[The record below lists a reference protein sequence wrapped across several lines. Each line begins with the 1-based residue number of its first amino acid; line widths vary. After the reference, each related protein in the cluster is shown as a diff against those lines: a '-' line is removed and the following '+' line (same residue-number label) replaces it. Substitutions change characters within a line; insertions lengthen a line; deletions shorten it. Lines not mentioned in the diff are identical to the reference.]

1 MKMRTLAASLLF
13 AAGILAPWLPAA
25 GEQPRYDIISQNV
38 VAEIKPSD
46 NRIDAVADI
55 RLKILDKTNFITFR
69 LNGNLVVSS
78 VEDDLGEPLRYIQDD
93 SSKFEVMINLVRP
106 QEPGTEKTIHFEYNG
121 VFAQSEFDFFKEL
134 GTSVYA
140 YISPDTVE
148 LPASSMWC
156 PQNPDLT
163 DRAGYELQVTLP
175 TGLRPFTAMPLADT
189 IETGLLRTY
198 VFRADKEILPPS
210 LLAGRY
216 QVQDYD
222 VEGLKLQAWFLTE
235 FPDREDRVKRYEDF
249 IGYLRHRWA
258 YNPGGGTLCIVEV
271 SDKSPRLFGMD
282 GAVFLTTKEITVK
295 SPAMLAIFRK
305 IAYQKWLFPLQLPAP
320 SEIWIPEGISQYM
333 AALYYL
339 DTKDAESFD
348 NLMRVLAV
356 EALKFN
362 DAETIRAG
370 YQLGVGSEK
379 YDSVVIAKS
388 AWVFHMLRNL
398 VGPDKFDLI
407 LAAIA
412 AKGAAQPVDTDLV
425 AAITK
430 EVTGQD
436 FGWFFNEWINTVDLP
451 EFTVEYVIYRIS
463 AGGFQTVGRI
473 NQNIAVFQIPLE
485 IKIVAKGQ
493 DELKVVEVKGESSR
507 LNLDTQTRPTQLVL
521 DPNFRI
527 LRKSRELEIEV
538 NVVKGDAFFEAGDF
552 LTAIDEYKKAIEKDP
567 RNSLAYY
574 KLGMVFYEQFNY
586 NSAQNTFRDAING
599 DQKPAWVLP
608 LCYLYMGKVFDIL
621 GQRQR
626 AVAEY
631 NKAINT
637 ADDSR
642 GAVTEAQKY
651 LSQPFSRKKTFLP
664 GQKEETAEPTPDQP
678 PAEPAPPPVEPG
690 KGNPDEQNKT
700 DDPSKG

>member
-1 MKMRTLAASLLF
+1 MKMRTLAASFLL
-13 AAGILAPWLPAA
+13 AAGLFTSCLPAA
-25 GEQPRYDIISQNV
+25 GEQPRYDIVSQNV
-38 VAEIKPSD
+38 VAEIQPSD
-46 NRIDAVADI
+46 NRIDAVADV

-175 TGLRPFTAMPLADT
+175 TGLRPFTAMPLSDT
-189 IETGLLRTY
+189 IESGLLRTY
-198 VFRADKEILPPS
+198 VFRSNQEILPPS

-222 VEGLKLQAWFLTE
+222 LEGLKLEAWFLTE
-235 FPDREDRVKRYEDF
+235 FPDREERVKRYEDF
-249 IGYLRHRWA
+249 ISYLRHRWA
-258 YNPGGGTLCIVEV
+258 YQPGGGKLCIVEV

-282 GAVFLTTKEITVK
+282 GAVFLTTKEITQK

-339 DTKDAESFD
+339 DTKNTEAFD
-348 NLMRVLAV
+348 SLMRVLAV

-398 VGPDKFDLI
+398 TGPDKFDRI
-407 LAAIA
+407 LAAVA
-412 AKGAAQPVDTDLV
+412 AKGAVQPVDTDLV

-451 EFTVEYVIYRIS
+451 EFTVEYVIYRLS

-485 IKIVAKGQ
+485 IKVVAKGQ
-493 DELKVVEVKGESSR
+493 DELKTVDVKGESSR
-507 LNLDTQTRPTQLVL
+507 LNIDTQTRPTQLVL

-527 LRKSRELEIEV
+527 LRKSKELEIEV
-538 NVVKGDAFFEAGDF
+538 HVVKGDAFFENGDF

-608 LCYLYMGKVFDIL
+608 LCYLYMGKVFDVL

-626 AVAEY
+626 AIAEY

-637 ADDSR
+637 GDDSR

-651 LSQPFSRKKTFLP
+651 VGQPFTRKKTFLP
-664 GQKEETAEPTPDQP
+664 GQKEETAEPAPEQP
-678 PAEPAPPPVEPG
+678 PAEPAPPPSEPG
-690 KGNPDEQNKT
+690 KGNPDDKTKT